1 MTVPWVLV
9 GPTRCPFTPACALR
23 NYVVPSHEPRRSARP
38 GRGSCTLGRSA
49 HLDPPTSPSRLLRDP
64 GGRLV
69 AVAGVFSIALAA
81 AAAIDG
87 GGLLLHIDEPIGRF
101 VVTHRTDFLDTF
113 FSWVSFLGST
123 KVVLLGGVVLAL
135 LAWRKCHMVALLVV
149 AATLSRPL
157 VEHTLKISVQRGRP
171 SIDRMVNGR
180 RLLVPQRPRHG
191 RRHPLADGAAGRV
204 ALHQVANGCGW
215 RPTIASVT
223 LVVLIA
229 ASRVDLGVHWPIDV
243 MAGGPRCR
251 DAARRTRRG
260 VPSSA
265 PPPAGGDARRP
276 VEDDDHRPVDD
287 IVTSLEP
294 ELVA

>member
-1 MTVPWVLV
+1 MSAAMSPVVA
-9 GPTRCPFTPACALR
+9 PAR
-23 NYVVPSHEPRRSARP
+23 DVDRDREPV
-38 GRGSCTLGRSA
+38 A
-49 HLDPPTSPSRLLRDP
+49 HLDPPTSPSRLLCDP

-69 AVAGVFSIALAA
+69 AVAGLFIALAA

-123 KVVLLGGVVLAL
+123 KVVLLGGVVLTL
-135 LAWRKCHMVALLVV
+135 LAWRKCHMVGLLVV

-171 SIDRMVNGR
+171 SIDRMVNGTGYSFPSGHVMAAATLWLMVPLVVSLYTKSR
-180 RLLVPQRPRHG
+180 RVWM
-191 RRHPLADGAAGRV
+191 AA
-204 ALHQVANGCGW
+204 
-215 RPTIASVT
+215 TISSVT

-229 ASRVDLGVHWPIDV
+229 ASRVYLGVHWPIDV
-243 MAGGPRCR
+243 MAGGLAAAMLLAGLDVAFRRLHHPRPCG
-251 DAARRTRRG
+251 DDRR
-260 VPSSA
+260 A
-265 PPPAGGDARRP
+265 
-276 VEDDDHRPVDD
+276 VEDADRRPVDD
-287 IVTSLEP
+287 MVANLEP